1 MRLFNRLSDSA
12 QEYRCVP
19 SFGSFSN
26 VVACNVD
33 AMLDPKGSIL
43 VSKWVIALV
52 SFADQVDQARDLEAA
67 YSLSEQEIE

>member
-1 MRLFNRLSDSA
+1 
-12 QEYRCVP
+12 
-19 SFGSFSN
+19 
-26 VVACNVD
+26 
-33 AMLDPKGSIL
+33 MLDLNGSIL